1 MIFHHALT
9 FCAVW
14 WSLFTVNF
22 RAIWSFSGFFF
33 PKFFLTMWSACAVPI
48 YFLMRFPVENK
59 CQAKIWQNI
68 RCILCLVVNHGAT
81 RDSCCI
87 MTCRSS
93 VGRPFC
99 HSFWWNNNMQHNL
112 QWSTL
117 QHCMYSAGDGGVQ
130 INTHFFSFKNL
141 TRMVFCLLFEAFR
154 TLYMVWLWRDPSPS
168 HFSILKMAGMATF
181 VF

>member
-130 INTHFFSFKNL
+130 LILTFSRSKIWLECFLPSFWGFSHTLHGLTMARSIAKSFFYTEN
-141 TRMVFCLLFEAFR
+141 
-154 TLYMVWLWRDPSPS
+154 
-168 HFSILKMAGMATF
+168 AGMATF